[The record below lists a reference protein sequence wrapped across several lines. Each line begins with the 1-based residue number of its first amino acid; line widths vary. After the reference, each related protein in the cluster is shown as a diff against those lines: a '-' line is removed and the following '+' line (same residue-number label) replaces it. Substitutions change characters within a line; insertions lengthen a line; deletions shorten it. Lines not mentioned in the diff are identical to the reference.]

1 MAMHRLE
8 DIVWMIFGACVSLTS
23 LYMRLMRHAHLYFT
37 DPRASWAPTW
47 IVAAFGASLFTF
59 ALIRFARQTARSPVR
74 RATKGSGRRG
84 EGPRKNSFAMPGFQS
99 RNLG

>member
-1 MAMHRLE
+1 MNRSE

-23 LYMRLMRHAHLYFT
+23 LYMRLIRHGHLYFT

-59 ALIRFARQTARSPVR
+59 GLIRFARQTARSPVP
-74 RATKGSGRRG
+74 RATKGAGRRG
-84 EGPRKNSFAMPGFQS
+84 EASRTNSFATPGFQS

>member
-1 MAMHRLE
+1 MNRAE

-23 LYMRLMRHAHLYFT
+23 LYMRLIRHGHLYFT

-59 ALIRFARQTARSPVR
+59 GLIRFVRQTARSPVR
-74 RATKGSGRRG
+74 RAPSSGRRV
-84 EGPRKNSFAMPGFQS
+84 EDSRENSFATPGFQS

>member
-1 MAMHRLE
+1 MNRAE

-23 LYMRLMRHAHLYFT
+23 LYMRLIRHGHLYFT

-59 ALIRFARQTARSPVR
+59 GLIRFARQTARSPVR
-74 RATKGSGRRG
+74 RATDSGRRV
-84 EGPRKNSFAMPGFQS
+84 EGSRKNSFATPGFQT